1 MAIQIFDTLSRQ
13 KQTAIPR
20 GQARVGMYLCG
31 PTVYGDAHLGNAK
44 TAVAFDLVRRWL
56 EYRGHRVRF
65 VTNVTD
71 VGHITEDALDEGRDR
86 IAERAARE
94 RVEPMEI
101 ADRYFWKYFDEMG
114 RLNVRRPDITPRASG
129 HIPQQIEL
137 VEELLSRGAAYVAD
151 GSVYFRVAAWP
162 GYGKLSRRAIDDLAV
177 GTRDLVRGSKS
188 DPRDFALW
196 KRAEPSHVQ
205 RWRSPWGEG
214 FPGWHLE
221 CSAMSL
227 QYLGEGFDIHA
238 GGLDLQVPHHEAE
251 IAQAEGAGRAFARL
265 WMHGNML
272 TVNGE
277 KMSRSKGNFTTLADF
292 YADHDPLCL
301 RFLFVQSHY
310 RSVAEVSRETLRAAA
325 SGLGRLRELRRDL
338 ARRAG
343 GSPPGR
349 SEPLEARLA
358 AARAE
363 FEAAMDDDINT
374 PAALASLF
382 VLARDLQAAL
392 AGPVPEGTVRSALEL
407 VVSLGEGVLGLLPPE
422 RDAPGAERFDR
433 VMALLLSE
441 RARHRAGGDYA
452 RSDAL
457 RAGLAAAGIEIED
470 GPDGARWREAAPRR
484 E

>member
-13 KQTAIPR
+13 KQAAFPDA
-20 GQARVGMYLCG
+20 QQRVGMYLCG

-44 TAVAFDLVRRWL
+44 TAVAFDVVRRWI

-65 VTNVTD
+65 VSNVTD

-86 IAERAARE
+86 IAERAALE

-114 RLNVRRPDITPRASG
+114 RLNVRRPDVTPRASG

-137 VEELLSRGAAYVAD
+137 IEELLARGLAYVAD
-151 GSVYFRVAAWP
+151 GSVYFRVAAFP
-162 GYGKLSRRAIDDLAV
+162 GYGKLSRRVIDELAI
-177 GTRDLVRGSKS
+177 GTRDLVRGNKS
-188 DPRDFALW
+188 DPRDFAMW
-196 KRAEPSHVQ
+196 KKAEPSHVQ
-205 RWRSPWGEG
+205 RWKSPWGEG

-221 CSAMSL
+221 CSAMGL

-238 GGLDLQVPHHEAE
+238 GGLDLQFPHHEAE
-251 IAQAEGAGRAFARL
+251 IAQAEGAGRRFARL

-277 KMSRSKGNFTTLADF
+277 KMSRSKGNFTTLEDF
-292 YADHDPLCL
+292 YAKHDPLLL

-310 RSVAEVSRETLRAAA
+310 RATAEVSAETLHAAT
-325 SGLGRLRELRRDL
+325 SGLRRLRDLRREL

-343 GSPPGR
+343 GGPPGHA
-349 SEPLEARLA
+349 EALEARLA
-358 AARAE
+358 AARAA
-363 FEAAMDDDINT
+363 FEAAMDDDFDT
-374 PAALASLF
+374 PAALATLF

-392 AGPVPEGTVRSALEL
+392 AGPVPQGTILHALEL
-407 VVSLGEGVLGLLPPE
+407 VSSLGEGVLGLLPEE
-422 RDAPGAERFDR
+422 RDAPDAERFDR
-433 VMALLLSE
+433 VIALLLAE
-441 RARHRAGGDYA
+441 RARHRAGREYA
-452 RSDAL
+452 RADAL

-470 GPDGARWREAAPRR
+470 GPDGARWTISA
-484 E
+484 